1 MAGSY
6 EFVINHKEKNPRS
19 CGSEDLM
26 LMREGKKNYNNH
38 FLPLSVLLQMYTAIT
53 KTASAINNHPAIGII

>member
-1 MAGSY
+1 
-6 EFVINHKEKNPRS
+6 
-19 CGSEDLM
+19 M